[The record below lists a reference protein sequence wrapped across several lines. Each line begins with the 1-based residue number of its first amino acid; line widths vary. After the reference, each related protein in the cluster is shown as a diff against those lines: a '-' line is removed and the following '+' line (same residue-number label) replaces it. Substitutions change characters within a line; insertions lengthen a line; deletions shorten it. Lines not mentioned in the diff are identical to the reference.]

1 MTNLFSFKKGL
12 WKGITTNHPSL
23 LTKATKHKLDILIGY
38 IYDEVQPEFE
48 LSNQLTNDIVSLF
61 TTKVWNYDDEEDYE
75 VPLETLV
82 NLLLE
87 SIETECRR
95 CNFTDEKIKSILK
108 VLRLYTDLCPEAL
121 ILLEAKLRCE
131 LIYPYIVEK
140 MIELDCP
147 GELAIQ
153 IIPTAREIEHR
164 LMLDAVEYD

>member
-12 WKGITTNHPSL
+12 WKGITTNYPSL
-23 LTKATKHKLDILIGY
+23 LTKATKHKLDLLIGY

-95 CNFTDEKIKSILK
+95 YNFTDEKIKSILK

>member
-23 LTKATKHKLDILIGY
+23 LTEATKHKLDLLIGY

-75 VPLETLV
+75 LPLETIV

-87 SIETECRR
+87 STETECRR
-95 CNFTDEKIKSILK
+95 NNFTEEKIASILK
-108 VLRLYTDLCPEAL
+108 VLKEHTNQCSESL
-121 ILLEAKLRCE
+121 IVLEAKLRCDV
-131 LIYPYIVEK
+131 IYPYLVEK
-140 MIELDCP
+140 LIEMDCP

-164 LMLDAVEYD
+164 LMLDAVECD

>member
-12 WKGITTNHPSL
+12 WKGITTNHTSL
-23 LTKATKHKLDILIGY
+23 LTEATKHKLDLLIGY

-75 VPLETLV
+75 LPLETIV

-95 CNFTDEKIKSILK
+95 NNLTEEKITSILK
-108 VLRLYTDLCPEAL
+108 VLKEHTNQCSESL
-121 ILLEAKLRCE
+121 IVLEAKLRCDV
-131 LIYPYIVEK
+131 IYPYLVEK
-140 MIELDCP
+140 LIDMDCP
-147 GELAIQ
+147 NDVAIQ
-153 IIPTAREIEHR
+153 IIPTAREIEHC
-164 LMLDAVEYD
+164 LMLDAVECD

>member
-23 LTKATKHKLDILIGY
+23 LSEATELKLQLLTKFLY
-38 IYDEVQPEFE
+38 EEVQYEFK
-48 LSNQLTNDIVSLF
+48 LSYELTNDIESLF
-61 TTKVWNYDDEEDYE
+61 FTKVWNQSDERDTELSIDT
-75 VPLETLV
+75 VA
-82 NLLLE
+82 NLLIE

-95 CNFTDEKIKSILK
+95 YNFTDEKIKSILK

-131 LIYPYIVEK
+131 VIYPYIVEK

-164 LMLDAVEYD
+164 LMLDAVECD

>member
-23 LTKATKHKLDILIGY
+23 LTKATEHKLDILIGY

-95 CNFTDEKIKSILK
+95 NNLTEDNLKSMMTHLK
-108 VLRLYTDLCPEAL
+108 EHTNQCPESL
-121 ILLEAKLRCE
+121 IVLEAKLRCDV
-131 LIYPYIVEK
+131 IYLYLVEK
-140 MIELDCP
+140 LIDMDCP
-147 GELAIQ
+147 DDVAIQ

-164 LMLDAVEYD
+164 LMLDAVECD